1 VPWAGRRNPAFARN
15 IRGSDIVFLSVASNA
30 SLAEAVS
37 VAAASLRSSKMRSFL
52 TLLGIILATATLI
65 AVMAVINGMDQY
77 IAQQVSDM
85 GGDGFR
91 VVRLAMIGEFDPKKY
106 LELLRRNPKL
116 KRDEYEF
123 LKSETT
129 MCRELGMEGYQRV
142 PAHFQKTKVDA
153 VLVRGVTS
161 NMAGIANVQVTS
173 GRFFTETDSQRRL
186 AVAFI
191 GSEVKDLF
199 FPNGNAVGKT
209 LELQGRPFE
218 VIGVARAQGSVFG
231 QSRDNFVMI
240 PIGTFFKMFG
250 SQTDINYFGV
260 ALDRVH
266 YYQAQDEARALLR
279 GYRHLR
285 PNQEDNFS
293 IVGSDSLTEAWDK
306 MTGAIAATAVA
317 VVSVFMVVG
326 GVVIMNI
333 MLAVVSERT
342 HEIGIRKSVG
352 ARRRDIL
359 SQFLVESS
367 MLAGAGG
374 VIGVLVAWGLAAL
387 VRTATPV
394 PMSVPAGAVV
404 LSVLLSTSV
413 GLFFGIYPARRAA
426 MLDPIE
432 ALREER

>member
-1 VPWAGRRNPAFARN
+1 M
-15 IRGSDIVFLSVASNA
+15 ASNA
-30 SLAEAVS
+30 SFGEAVS
-37 VAAASLRSSKMRSFL
+37 VAASSLRGSKLRSFL
-52 TLLGIILATATLI
+52 TLLGIILATTTLI
-65 AVMAVINGMDQY
+65 AVMSVIHGMDQY

-91 VVRLAMIGEFDPKKY
+91 IVRLAMIGEFDPKKY
-106 LELLRRNPKL
+106 MELMRRNPKL
-116 KRDEYEF
+116 KRDEYAF
-123 LKSETT
+123 LKSQVNL
-129 MCRELGMEGYQRV
+129 CREIGMEGYQRV
-142 PAHFQKTKVDA
+142 PVHYQKIKADT
-153 VLVRGVTS
+153 VLIRGVTS
-161 NMAGIANVQVTS
+161 NMAGIANIQVAA
-173 GRFFTETDSQRRL
+173 GRFFSDSDSQRRQ

-199 FPNGNAVGKT
+199 FPGGNAVGKT

-218 VIGVARAQGSVFG
+218 VIGIARTQGSVFG

-240 PIGTFFKMFG
+240 PIDTFFKMFG

-260 ALDRVH
+260 ALDHDH
-266 YYQAQDEARALLR
+266 YFQAQDETRALLR

-352 ARRRDIL
+352 ARKFDIL

-367 MLAGAGG
+367 MLAGSGG
-374 VIGVLVAWGLAAL
+374 VVGVLLAWGLAIL
-387 VRTATPV
+387 VRSLTPV
-394 PMSVPAGAVV
+394 PMALPLSAVIISVV
-404 LSVLLSTSV
+404 LSTSV

-426 MLDPIE
+426 MLDPIQ
-432 ALREER
+432 ALRAEK